1 MDYDAVLSRRLSEQR
16 FTSAG
21 GEKTFETF
29 TLSAPSI
36 DDIEIVAVEGPTL
49 ENNPS
54 YPTLRVVDFQIL
66 GEISKPSG
74 TFDVRRTFAYPLGG
88 KARLST
94 APIHS
99 MCVGCKSSS
108 TAQWVSP
115 VHVSSWGRPSRK
127 ARPCVSF
134 LSCFKSIMS
143 LVQTRSCHMAP
154 NETRSA

>member
-1 MDYDAVLSRRLSEQR
+1 MPLDHDHGLSRRLSEQR

-29 TLSAPSI
+29 SISTPSI
-36 DDIEIVAVEGPTL
+36 EDIEIVAVEGPTF
-49 ENNPS
+49 ENKPS

-74 TFDVRRTFAYPLGG
+74 TFDVRRTFACPLGR
-88 KARLST
+88 KARLIT
-94 APIHS
+94 ALVHS
-99 MCVGCKSSS
+99 MCVGYKSSS

-115 VHVSSWGRPSRK
+115 VHVSSWGRPSRG

-134 LSCFKSIMS
+134 LSCFKSIS
-143 LVQTRSCHMAP
+143 SIAQTRS
-154 NETRSA
+154 